1 MVAAAPAA
9 AAAMRKSFLV
19 PEIKPLDQYDFPR
32 ARSAASL
39 AWALAKGYGGAENV
53 PEELRDPFYTDQ
65 YEQEHIKPPVT
76 RLLLSSDIYC
86 RACRQ
91 VLPPDDVAASAPKDN
106 AALLALLGR
115 HGLAPTYQDKAV
127 KEADLR
133 QKPIKMGAHLAVI
146 DSLMMAFAVEST
158 HSLSAPP
165 GTDLGTGSWEQ
176 KLLCWVDTVNRKL
189 QESTERDGSQQPAPG
204 TEGQTQPPASGPKC
218 PTRWYWKLVPH
229 AIAFC
234 LKESGSKPPVI
245 RYRKDKVLPKQTPC
259 FTPVMGMKDLANG
272 GAIAATIHYYCPDVV
287 RLEDVCLKETM
298 SVADSLYNLQLIQE
312 FCTEY
317 LGGCCPL
324 ALEDL
329 LYVPPVL
336 RINIGVFL
344 AELFLCFEVLKPD
357 FVRPKEL
364 GGLKDPPVMSDSL
377 TPGSG
382 NSNSG
387 SPVFSFLHPLLP
399 GGQPQSPLRG
409 SLGSM
414 HHSTSMS
421 HVEGGFGKSW
431 SKKQLSHPLS
441 QAVSF
446 SIPFGLDSDVDIV
459 MGNPVGMLRSISS
472 DSLAPVPTCLASSS
486 GPPPEDAAQRL
497 AKDEAPKGLVAPHRT
512 VHKVALSAKGV
523 AEHEGPPVENGM
535 ADGYPDLPTIEE
547 ALQIIHSSERLH
559 PEGAA
564 DGFYLHSP
572 EPPKLPRAPEPTP
585 ALAVYRFHSGPP
597 NGRAEGPTPP
607 GDGSLDSDAEDPA
620 HPPGTKD
627 DTSSGLS
634 SLSSQ
639 PDSAGSSGAGVRMTN
654 FAERKKKLTA
664 PEGKALQKSTGES
677 SEVGAVP
684 PEDSPGRSP
693 ALSSEMSHLGA
704 RLEEKRRA
712 IEAQKKR
719 IEAIFAK
726 HRQRLGKSAF
736 LQLKCRDGG
745 GEGEGEAKLS
755 LEEQLARLEAEE
767 EGGGLQAQA
776 EEEGPGQGRLEKQ
789 VTFSPEIKGAPLDE
803 NLGDYNRAVAKL
815 NTALSSLQLDM
826 QRLSHQQQ
834 RLLQEKKPNQAW
846 VIPAP
851 KGPAPRASREF
862 VPPRSVELSS
872 SSPSPSRKPPVPA
885 APCSPQPAP
894 KKAAPTPP
902 KSPKHARPVELKLPP
917 LTRVLTPPHN
927 VDTLPHLRKFS
938 PSQVPVQTRS
948 SIHFSEEA
956 PGPEQLLESPELET
970 QGNLHPVA
978 SMVPQSG
985 VGSARVSGD
994 GTSDVSS
1001 PGERR
1006 SSLIEIPLSSLQAEE
1021 GDRDDSLEESL
1032 TGVLDTEPRA
1042 GLGFFFKDAEKP
1054 EDEMAQKRASL
1065 LERQQRRNE
1074 EARLRKQW
1082 LEAEKEQKEEAA
1094 RLQAEE
1100 RPRPEEEASPRRGD
1114 FTRQEYL
1121 RRHQLKLMEDL
1132 DKVLRQKP
1140 TTVRALKKGRPKTVF
1155 CDDSA
1160 LARSPVKGLLGSR
1173 LSKVYSQSTLSL
1185 STVANEPGNSLMV
1198 KRPSRA
1204 ASPSGLM
1211 SPSRLLGSQSRER
1224 DWENA
1229 STASSPASVPE
1240 YTGPKL
1246 YKELSAKSNKHI
1258 IHNALSHCCLAG
1270 RVNEPHKNKI
1280 LEEMEKSKAH
1290 HFLILFRD
1298 SSCQFRA
1305 LYTPAGETEELMRLT
1320 GYGPRTIS
1328 LAMIEGIYKYNSD
1341 RKRFTQIPTKTMSMN
1356 VDAITIQGHL
1366 WQTKKPVTPKKPGTP
1381 K

>member
-19 PEIKPLDQYDFPR
+19 PEIKPLDQYDFSR

-39 AWALAKGYGGAENV
+39 AWALAKGYGGAEHV

-76 RLLLSSDIYC
+76 LLLLSSDIYC
-86 RACRQ
+86 RACRR
-91 VLPPDDVAASAPKDN
+91 VLPPDDAAVPGPKDN

-115 HGLAPTYQDKAV
+115 RGLAPTYQDKPV

-146 DSLMMAFAVEST
+146 DSLMAAFGVET
-158 HSLSAPP
+158 TCSLSAPP
-165 GTDLGTGSWEQ
+165 GTDPGAGSWEQ
-176 KLLCWVDTVNRKL
+176 KLLCWVDMVNRKL
-189 QESTERDGSQQPAPG
+189 QENTERESLQRPAPG
-204 TEGQTQPPASGPKC
+204 TEGQAQPPASGPK
-218 PTRWYWKLVPH
+218 
-229 AIAFC
+229 
-234 LKESGSKPPVI
+234 I

-259 FTPVMGMKDLANG
+259 FPPVMGMKDLANG

-312 FCTEY
+312 FCAEY
-317 LGGCCPL
+317 LNGSCPL

-336 RINIGVFL
+336 KINISVFL
-344 AELFLCFEVLKPD
+344 AELFHCFEVLKPD
-357 FVRPKEL
+357 FVCPKEL
-364 GGLKDPPVMSDSL
+364 GGLKDLPALSDSL

-399 GGQPQSPLRG
+399 GGQLPSPLRG
-409 SLGSM
+409 SPGSM

-421 HVEGGFGKSW
+421 HVEGGFSKTW
-431 SKKQLSHPLS
+431 SKKQLSRPLS

-459 MGNPVGMLRSISS
+459 MGNPVGMLRSVSS
-472 DSLAPVPTCLASSS
+472 DSLAPTPYAAPARLARSPA
-486 GPPPEDAAQRL
+486 PPPEDAAPWL
-497 AKDEAPKGLVAPHRT
+497 AKDEVLPHRT
-512 VHKVALSAKGV
+512 VHKVALSAKGA
-523 AEHEGPPVENGM
+523 AEREGPPVENGL

-572 EPPKLPRAPEPTP
+572 EPPKPSRPPEP
-585 ALAVYRFHSGPP
+585 AVYRFHSGPP
-597 NGRAEGPTPP
+597 NGRAEGPTPTPP
-607 GDGSLDSDAEDPA
+607 GDSSLDSDAEDPA
-620 HPPGTKD
+620 RPAGAKD
-627 DTSSGLS
+627 DSSSCLS

-639 PDSAGSSGAGVRMTN
+639 PDSASSSGTGVRMTS
-654 FAERKKKLTA
+654 FAERKKKLAA
-664 PEGKALQKSTGES
+664 PDGKGLQKGAGES
-677 SEVGAVP
+677 AEVGAGP
-684 PEDSPGRSP
+684 PDDSPGRSP
-693 ALSSEMSHLGA
+693 ALNSEMSQLGA

-736 LQLKCRDGG
+736 LQLKRREGEEEEEED
-745 GEGEGEAKLS
+745 GEGKLS
-755 LEEQLARLEAEE
+755 LEERLARLEAEE
-767 EGGGLQAQA
+767 DGGALQ
-776 EEEGPGQGRLEKQ
+776 GPAQGRLEKQ

-815 NTALSSLQLDM
+815 NTALGSLQLDM
-826 QRLSHQQQ
+826 QRLSEQQQ
-834 RLLQEKKPNQAW
+834 QLLQEKKPSQAW

-851 KGPAPRASREF
+851 KGPAPRPSREF

-872 SSPSPSRKPPVPA
+872 SSPSPSPSRKPPVPS
-885 APCSPQPAP
+885 APRSPQPAP

-948 SIHFSEEA
+948 SIHFSEEVPRA
-956 PGPEQLLESPELET
+956 EQLPESPELET
-970 QGNLHPVA
+970 QGNLRPVA
-978 SMVPQSG
+978 SVVPQGG

-1001 PGERR
+1001 PGEQR
-1006 SSLIEIPLSSLQAEE
+1006 SSLIEIPLSSLQPEEE
-1021 GDRDDSLEESL
+1021 GDDSLEESL
-1032 TGVLDTEPRA
+1032 TEVLDAESRG
-1042 GLGFFFKDAEKP
+1042 GLGFFYKDEEKP
-1054 EDEMAQKRASL
+1054 EAEMAQKRAQL
-1065 LERQQRRNE
+1065 LERQQRRSE
-1074 EARLRKQW
+1074 EARQRKQW
-1082 LEAEKEQKEEAA
+1082 LEAEKEKEEAA

-1114 FTRQEYL
+1114 FTRQEYQ
-1121 RRHQLKLMEDL
+1121 RRHQLKIMEDL

-1185 STVANEPGNSLMV
+1185 STVANDPGNSLTV

-1204 ASPSGLM
+1204 ISPSGLM
-1211 SPSRLLGSQSRER
+1211 SPSRVLASQSRER

-1246 YKELSAKSNKHI
+1246 YKEPSAKSNKHI

-1305 LYTPAGETEELMRLT
+1305 LYTPAEETEELMRLT
-1320 GYGPRTIS
+1320 GYGPRTITR
-1328 LAMIEGIYKYNSD
+1328 AMIEGIYKYNSD
-1341 RKRFTQIPTKTMSMN
+1341 RKRFTQIPTKTMSMS

-1366 WQTKKPVTPKKPGTP
+1366 WQTKKPGTPKKPGTL

>member
-91 VLPPDDVAASAPKDN
+91 VLPPDDAAAPTPKDN

-115 HGLAPTYQDKAV
+115 RGLAPTYQDKAV

-146 DSLMMAFAVEST
+146 DSLMIAFAVEST

-165 GTDLGTGSWEQ
+165 GTDLGASSWEQ

-189 QESTERDGSQQPAPG
+189 QESTEREGSQQPAPG
-204 TEGQTQPPASGPKC
+204 TEGQGQSPASGPK
-218 PTRWYWKLVPH
+218 H

-317 LGGCCPL
+317 LGSCCPL

-364 GGLKDPPVMSDSL
+364 RGLKDPPSMSDSL
-377 TPGSG
+377 TPTSG

-421 HVEGGFGKSW
+421 HVEGGFGKPW

-472 DSLAPVPTCLASSS
+472 DSLAPVPTRLARSP
-486 GPPPEDAAQRL
+486 GPLPEDAARRL
-497 AKDEAPKGLVAPHRT
+497 AKDEAPNGLVEPHRT

-523 AEHEGPPVENGM
+523 VEREGPPVENGL

-572 EPPKLPRAPEPTP
+572 EPTKPTQAPEPPP

-620 HPPGTKD
+620 RLPGTKD

-639 PDSAGSSGAGVRMTN
+639 PDSAGSSGAGVRMTS
-654 FAERKKKLTA
+654 FAERKKKLAA

-677 SEVGAVP
+677 SEAGLVP

-693 ALSSEMSHLGA
+693 ALSSEMSQLGA

-736 LQLKCRDGG
+736 LQLKRREG
-745 GEGEGEAKLS
+745 GEEEEEGETKLS
-755 LEEQLARLEAEE
+755 LEERLARLEAEE
-767 EGGGLQAQA
+767 DGGSLQVQA

-826 QRLSHQQQ
+826 HRLSQQQQ
-834 RLLQEKKPNQAW
+834 RLLQEKKPSQAW

-872 SSPSPSRKPPVPA
+872 SSP
-885 APCSPQPAP
+885 
-894 KKAAPTPP
+894 
-902 KSPKHARPVELKLPP
+902 
-917 LTRVLTPPHN
+917 
-927 VDTLPHLRKFS
+927 
-938 PSQVPVQTRS
+938 
-948 SIHFSEEA
+948 
-956 PGPEQLLESPELET
+956 
-970 QGNLHPVA
+970 
-978 SMVPQSG
+978 
-985 VGSARVSGD
+985 
-994 GTSDVSS
+994 
-1001 PGERR
+1001 
-1006 SSLIEIPLSSLQAEE
+1006 
-1021 GDRDDSLEESL
+1021 
-1032 TGVLDTEPRA
+1032 
-1042 GLGFFFKDAEKP
+1042 
-1054 EDEMAQKRASL
+1054 
-1065 LERQQRRNE
+1065 
-1074 EARLRKQW
+1074 
-1082 LEAEKEQKEEAA
+1082 
-1094 RLQAEE
+1094 
-1100 RPRPEEEASPRRGD
+1100 
-1114 FTRQEYL
+1114 
-1121 RRHQLKLMEDL
+1121 
-1132 DKVLRQKP
+1132 
-1140 TTVRALKKGRPKTVF
+1140 
-1155 CDDSA
+1155 
-1160 LARSPVKGLLGSR
+1160 
-1173 LSKVYSQSTLSL
+1173 
-1185 STVANEPGNSLMV
+1185 
-1198 KRPSRA
+1198 
-1204 ASPSGLM
+1204 
-1211 SPSRLLGSQSRER
+1211 
-1224 DWENA
+1224 
-1229 STASSPASVPE
+1229 
-1240 YTGPKL
+1240 
-1246 YKELSAKSNKHI
+1246 
-1258 IHNALSHCCLAG
+1258 
-1270 RVNEPHKNKI
+1270 
-1280 LEEMEKSKAH
+1280 
-1290 HFLILFRD
+1290 
-1298 SSCQFRA
+1298 
-1305 LYTPAGETEELMRLT
+1305 
-1320 GYGPRTIS
+1320 
-1328 LAMIEGIYKYNSD
+1328 
-1341 RKRFTQIPTKTMSMN
+1341 
-1356 VDAITIQGHL
+1356 
-1366 WQTKKPVTPKKPGTP
+1366 
-1381 K
+1381 